1 MIPFDFDC
9 DFVKNHFG
17 KDKQRQINYQEF
29 TQIIHVINIG
39 IRTLS
44 HFQY

>member
-29 TQIIHVINIG
+29 TQIIHVTFIDIG
-39 IRTLS
+39 RL
-44 HFQY
+44 